1 MGWLF
6 FLGTVVVGVPVFIRV
21 YSRRLDRLTGPWI
34 ANQVSR
40 ND

>member
-6 FLGTVVVGVPVFIRV
+6 LLLSVVVGVPVFIWA
-21 YSRRLDRLTGPWI
+21 YGRRLDRLTGPWI
-34 ANQVSR
+34 ADQVSR

>member
-6 FLGTVVVGVPVFIRV
+6 FLLSIMVGVSVFIWA

-34 ANQVSR
+34 ANQVTR

>member
-6 FLGTVVVGVPVFIRV
+6 FLATIVVGVPVFIWA
-21 YSRRLDRLTGPWI
+21 YSRRLDRLSGPWI
-34 ANQVSR
+34 ADQGVR